1 MKDFI
6 LKFVSKEAI
15 VAYSL
20 NLLLRFLMQKPNGK
34 FAAFITSDEMRQR
47 MRDINSYY
55 ASFCEAWDA
64 EQAEQRFSK

>member
-15 VAYSL
+15 IAYAL

-34 FAAFITSDEMRQR
+34 FATFITSDEMRQR
-47 MRDINSYY
+47 MRDISNHY

-64 EQAEQRFSK
+64 EQADRKFSE